1 MLQPSL
7 DPDEST
13 AARDV
18 VENIL
23 LCEPDERR
31 NITCDFLG
39 RVGVIDVVRVDEEGF
54 RHAADGEFLAAA
66 VEDRP
71 AQGLDA
77 ELIAALVAHPLGERI
92 PLHNL
97 QIGIAEYQDNENADH
112 YERDVANA
120 PL

>member
-1 MLQPSL
+1 MLQPPL
-7 DPDEST
+7 DPDESA
-13 AARDV
+13 AARNV
-18 VENIL
+18 VEDVL
-23 LCEPDERR
+23 LREPDERR
-31 NITCDFLG
+31 NITCDLLG
-39 RVGVIDVVRVDEEGF
+39 RVGVIDVVRIDEEGF

-66 VEDRP
+66 VEDCP

-77 ELIAALVAHPLGERI
+77 ELVAALVAHPLGERI